1 MKLDTQLW
9 GLGDAAAR
17 AAVLADIGLDGAFTF
32 EGPHDV
38 FTPLVLASGVPLDL
52 YTNAAIGLPRN
63 PIQLAHQAWDL
74 QALSEGRFALGLA
87 SQVRAQI
94 ERRYGTDFHPPLG
107 RMRELVGALRAIFDA
122 WQNGSRLDFRGDYYT
137 HTLMPPLFNPGP
149 LAVGPPP
156 IWLGGLGPKMVE
168 MAATVADGLL
178 VMPFCTERF
187 FTEHTLAAV
196 DRGLA
201 TSGRTRSEFAIVCE
215 SIICCGR
222 DEAEMAAA
230 EEGVRMLLSFY
241 GSTPAYRPVLEA
253 HGWGDL
259 QLELNAM
266 TKANEWDRMPALID
280 DDMLRTLSIVGT
292 PAQVARQLVDRF
304 DGIAERVGFY
314 FPYGIADDT
323 IGEIVDTVRSLESRE
338 SQTPTTPTTPNGV

>member
-9 GLGDAAAR
+9 GLSEAPER
-17 AAVLADIGLDGAFTF
+17 AAQLRGLGLDGVFTF

-38 FTPLVLASGVPLDL
+38 FTPLVLASATPDLDL
-52 YTNAAIGLPRN
+52 YTNVAIGLPRN

-74 QALSEGRFALGLA
+74 QALSGGRFALGLG

-94 ERRYGTDFHPPLG
+94 ERRYGAEFHPPVG
-107 RMRELVGALRAIFDA
+107 RMRELVGALRAIFDS
-122 WQNGSRLDFRGDYYT
+122 WQNGSRLEFRGEFT
-137 HTLMPPLFNPGP
+137 QHTLMPPLFNPGP
-149 LAVGPPP
+149 VAGGPPP

-187 FTEHTLAAV
+187 LTEHTLVAV

-201 TSGRTRSEFAIVCE
+201 ASGRTRDEFSLVCE
-215 SIICCGR
+215 AIICCGR
-222 DEAEMAAA
+222 DEAELAAA
-230 EEGVRMLLSFY
+230 EDGVRMLLSFY

-259 QLELNAM
+259 QPELNAM
-266 TKANEWDRMPALID
+266 TKSNRWGEMSTLID
-280 DDMLRTLSIVGT
+280 NEMLRTLSVYGSPAEVG
-292 PAQVARQLVDRF
+292 AELDRRFGSVAD
-304 DGIAERVGFY
+304 RVGFY
-314 FPYGIADDT
+314 FPYGIADET
-323 IGEIVDTVRSLESRE
+323 IGELVDATRSAAATR
-338 SQTPTTPTTPNGV
+338 PT